1 MSVSVLVKNSC
12 QAVGEGPHWEESKQR
27 LLYVDIHVGDL
38 HVYDPA
44 TEQDTKMHFG
54 RKLRISICCLKLYC
68 IHVVHVRSFQM
79 ILSAL

>member
-12 QAVGEGPHWEESKQR
+12 QAVGEGPHWEENKQR

-44 TEQDTKMHFG
+44 TNSDVITHFG
-54 RKLRISICCLKLYC
+54 KDFKD
-68 IHVVHVRSFQM
+68 
-79 ILSAL
+79 LS